1 MQLKKSYI
9 RQNAILAPLMLV
21 LLVMFS
27 LSLYATKTENKT
39 ASKETEEVK
48 VATGTASW
56 YGPNFHG
63 RKTATGD
70 KYDMHGL
77 TCASNRYPLGTWLR
91 VTNIKTG
98 KSVIVRVNDRMHPK
112 MKRIID
118 LSKGAAKELGMVTA
132 GAAQVKVEDLGRSL
146 PVASL

>member
-1 MQLKKSYI
+1 
-9 RQNAILAPLMLV
+9 MLV

-27 LSLYATKTENKT
+27 LSLYATKTEKKT

-91 VTNIKTG
+91 VTYIKTG

-132 GAAQVKVEDLGRSL
+132 GVAQVKVEDLGRSL